1 MRVLIAAG
9 GTGGHIYPGIAVA
22 QEIMRRDA
30 NSKVH
35 FVGTARGLETR
46 LVPQAGFELSLIESA
61 GLKNVSLGARMKGLV
76 ILPRSFVSTRRLLR
90 TFQPDVVVGAGGY
103 VSGPVVLTAAL
114 TNRPTMVM
122 ESNALPG
129 WTNRM
134 LARFVDRAA
143 VSFEQAVPY
152 FRGKAKVTGNPVRR
166 EFFEIPP
173 KRREAGKFSLLVFG
187 GSQGARAIN
196 EAMVVALP
204 KLKDI
209 PGVLRIKHQ
218 TGPADF
224 EKVKAAYAAAGW
236 DERGAVRSYIDNM
249 MADFGEADLVLC
261 RAGATTTAELIAAGK
276 ASIMVP
282 FPHAA
287 DDHQRKNAEAL
298 QTAGAARMILQHEL
312 SGGRLATEIERLVQ
326 SPQEIDRMEEAS
338 RKLAHGDAAAAAV
351 DMIEE
356 LGHKRHKKHK
366 RENEKKSPGSPTD

>member
-30 NSKVH
+30 SSKVH

-61 GLKNVSLGARMKGLV
+61 GLKNVRLGARLKGIV
-76 ILPRSFVSTRRLLR
+76 VLPRSFVSTRKLLR
-90 TFQPDVVVGAGGY
+90 QFQPDVVVGAGGY

-114 TNRPTMVM
+114 MNRPTLVM

-129 WTNRM
+129 WTNRV

-173 KRREAGKFSLLVFG
+173 KRREPGKFSLLVFG

-196 EAMVVALP
+196 EALVAALP
-204 KLKDI
+204 RLKAI
-209 PGVLRIKHQ
+209 SSELRIKHQ

-224 EKVKAAYAAAGW
+224 EKVQAAYAAAGW
-236 DERGAVRSYIDNM
+236 AERADVRSYIDNM
-249 MADFGEADLVLC
+249 MADFAAADLVLC

-282 FPHAA
+282 FPFAA

-298 QTAGAARMILQHEL
+298 EAAGAARMILQKDL
-312 SGGRLATEIERLVQ
+312 SGDRLATEIEKLVH
-326 SPQEIDRMEEAS
+326 SPQELDGMEAAS
-338 RKLAHGDAAAAAV
+338 RKLAHGDAAVAAV
-351 DMIEE
+351 DMIED
-356 LGHKRHKKHK
+356 LGHKKAQKAQK
-366 RENEKKSPGSPTD
+366 